1 MLIELN
7 DSIQSLIDQLEI
19 SPCPHSILVA
29 TSNRPLAWLV
39 VWLFFKLSKQQSHC
53 LIGVATTSQDAL
65 DSLDSAKG
73 PVLVCVSEVLDEGR
87 GVDLVKDLKLRS
99 LPQAPIETV
108 LLLESED
115 PALVREALSGPSNVV
130 LAEERLNLHAIIH
143 AWDSIL
149 NGERFVDPL
158 LSASLFQQGD
168 PHAHGLSIRERMV
181 LQLICDGLTNREIS
195 EQLTIAETTARGHV
209 QSIMR
214 KLDVRHRTAAAVEGI
229 RRRWV
234 S

>member
-7 DSIQSLIDQLEI
+7 DSIRSLIDQLEV
-19 SPCPHSILVA
+19 SPSPYSILVA
-29 TSNRPLAWLV
+29 TSSRPLAWLV
-39 VWLFFKLSKQQSHC
+39 IGVFSQLSKQQAHC
-53 LIGVATTSQDAL
+53 LIGIATTSQDAL

-73 PVLVCVSEVLDEGR
+73 PVLVWVSEVLDEGR

-108 LLLESED
+108 LVLESKD
-115 PALVREALSGPSNVV
+115 PTLVREALSGPSNVV
-130 LAEERLNLHAIIH
+130 LAQERLNLHAFIH

-149 NGERFVDPL
+149 NGERFVDPF
-158 LSASLFQQGD
+158 LSGSLGQQGD
-168 PHAHGLSIRERMV
+168 SYPHGLSIRERMV
-181 LQLICDGLTNREIS
+181 LQLMCDGLTNREIS
-195 EQLTIAETTARGHV
+195 EQLNIAETTARGHV